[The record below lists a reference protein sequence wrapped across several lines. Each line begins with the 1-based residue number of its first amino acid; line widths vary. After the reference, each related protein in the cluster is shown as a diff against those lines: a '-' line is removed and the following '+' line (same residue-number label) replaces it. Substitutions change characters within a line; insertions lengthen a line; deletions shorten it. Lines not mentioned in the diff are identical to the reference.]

1 MPRIALLPDH
11 LINQIA
17 AGEVVERPANALK
30 EIMENSVDAGAT
42 SIDVVLRNGGIRLI
56 RVVDNGC
63 GIDADDLPLSL
74 SRHATSKIKT
84 LSDLERIK
92 SMGFRGEGLAS
103 IAAVSRLTIT
113 SRTSDDAHATSI
125 NAEDGVISNPIPSA
139 GKIGTTVEV
148 AEIYFNTPAR
158 RKFLKSEQTEYG
170 HCLSVVQRIA
180 LAYPNIAISLIHND
194 KTILKLPI
202 QTLPERVSAI
212 IGSDFF
218 NASLPIDATA
228 GEMKLT
234 GFITKP
240 TFADG
245 KSNQQYCFVNQRF
258 VRDKTITHAIKQ
270 AYRDVL
276 HNQMSPSFVLMLSMP
291 ADAVDVNIHPTKTE
305 VRFRESQAVHQFIF
319 HAADKVLAKTSADK
333 TESISN
339 PSQLIDDVFNLGK
352 RTLNVNPSNLSRT
365 SPVQYGKTPIPS
377 SLQGRLQLREG
388 QDLVATYAP
397 FFKPNDIAEL
407 EKENFATENTI
418 DTSDEEIPPLG
429 YALAQLHNI
438 YILAQNEAGLILVD
452 MHAAHERIN
461 YEKLKQQK
469 NHSGNVATQS
479 LLIPLQFKAN
489 PQEIATATEYREL
502 LQNYGFNLNL
512 NDEQISILSVPQL
525 LLRADAVLLVQKL
538 LPEIG
543 QWGSS
548 DEILAMENQI
558 LATMA
563 CHGSARAG
571 KQLTLPEMN
580 ALLRDMER
588 TERTNQCNHGRPTW
602 IQLALSDLDKLFLR
616 GK

>member
-1 MPRIALLPDH
+1 MPRIAILPDH

-30 EIMENSVDAGAT
+30 EIMENSVDANAT
-42 SIDVVLRNGGIRLI
+42 CIDIVLRNGGIRLI

-63 GIDADDLPLSL
+63 GINANDLPLSL

-113 SRTSDDAHATSI
+113 SRTDNDAHATSI
-125 NAEDGVISNPIPSA
+125 SASDGIISKPTPSA
-139 GKIGTTVEV
+139 GKVGTTVEV

-180 LAYPNIAISLIHND
+180 LAYPNIAISLTHND
-194 KTILKLPI
+194 KNILKLPV
-202 QTLPERVSAI
+202 QTLPERVSAVV
-212 IGSDFF
+212 GSDFL
-218 NASLPIDATA
+218 NASLPIDAAA
-228 GEMKLT
+228 GEIKLT
-234 GFITKP
+234 GFIAKP

-258 VRDKTITHAIKQ
+258 VRDKTITHALKQ

-276 HNQMSPSFVLMLSMP
+276 HNQISPSFVLMLSMP

-305 VRFRESQAVHQFIF
+305 VRFRESQAVHQFVF
-319 HAADKVLAKTSADK
+319 HAIDKVLAKTSAHK
-333 TESISN
+333 TQSISN
-339 PSQLIDDVFNLGK
+339 SSQLIDNVFNLGK
-352 RTLNVNPSNLSRT
+352 QSLNINPST
-365 SPVQYGKTPIPS
+365 SSKTTPIQYGKTPIPS

-388 QDLVATYAP
+388 QDLIATYAP

-407 EKENFATENTI
+407 ENESFANENPINT
-418 DTSDEEIPPLG
+418 TDEEIPPLG

-438 YILAQNEAGLILVD
+438 YVLAQNEVGLVLVD

-469 NHSGNVATQS
+469 NQNGSVATQS

-489 PQEIATATEYREL
+489 PQEIATASEYAQL
-502 LQNYGFNLNL
+502 LQNYGFHLNI

-525 LLRADAVLLVQKL
+525 LLRADAILLVQKL
-538 LPEIG
+538 LHEVG

-548 DEILAMENQI
+548 DKVLAMENQI

-571 KQLTLPEMN
+571 KRLTLPEMN

-588 TERTNQCNHGRPTW
+588 MERTNQCNHGRPTW
-602 IQLALSDLDKLFLR
+602 IQLPLSDLDKLFLR